1 MTEHTDDTA
10 SDPRARWRKLPPEP
24 TEWVEEVQAKNPA
37 PDPEKPSDGPG
48 IGYAGGLLQP

>member
-1 MTEHTDDTA
+1 MTDHTDDTA

-24 TEWVEEVQAKNPA
+24 TEWVEEVQAKNPV